1 MPFSSGSPPFGAADG
16 GFASLPVGAGGLV
29 FAGLVGLAVGS
40 FLNSVATRL
49 PRGESPLRG
58 RSRCPRCGS
67 PIRIRD
73 NLPLVSY
80 AALAGRCRDCR
91 AGIPLRYPLVEA
103 GGAAAALSGAAL
115 VPEPALLAAWFLFL
129 CLTLTLL
136 VTDWEH
142 LVLPDSLTLGGAGAG
157 FLLAVPR
164 PDLTLLESAAGAALG
179 FGLLAGL
186 RALWL
191 RFRGV
196 EAIGRGDLK
205 LELLL
210 GAFLGPVGVLHALV
224 LASGLGLLAALPLL
238 LLGRIHRDTPL
249 PFGAALC
256 LAGAA
261 CFVRAALFEA

>member
-1 MPFSSGSPPFGAADG
+1 MPLPSGFPAFGAA
-16 GFASLPVGAGGLV
+16 AGGVAASSIDAVGPV

-58 RSRCPRCGS
+58 RSRCPECHAR
-67 PIRIRD
+67 IRARD

-91 AGIPLRYPLVEA
+91 ARIPFRYPLVEA
-103 GGAAAALSGAAL
+103 GGAAAALFGTAL
-115 VPEPALLAAWFLFL
+115 VPDPALLAAWFLFL
-129 CLTLTLL
+129 CLALTLF
-136 VTDWEH
+136 VTDWER
-142 LVLPDSLTLGGAGAG
+142 LVLPDALTLGGAGAG
-157 FLLAVPR
+157 LLLAVPR
-164 PDLTLLESAAGAALG
+164 PDLTLFESAAGAAIG

-210 GAFLGPVGVLHALV
+210 GAFLGPAGVLRALV
-224 LASGLGLLAALPLL
+224 LASGLGLLLALPLL
-238 LLGRIHRDTPL
+238 LAGRIRRDTPL

-261 CFVRAALFEA
+261 CFVRSALFEA

>member
-1 MPFSSGSPPFGAADG
+1 MFAAL
-16 GFASLPVGAGGLV
+16 F
-29 FAGLVGLAVGS
+29 GLAVGS
-40 FLNSVATRL
+40 FLNAAATRL

-58 RSRCPRCGS
+58 RSRCPQCGS
-67 PIRIRD
+67 AIRIRD

-91 AGIPLRYPLVEA
+91 ARIPLRYPLLEA

-115 VPEPALLAAWFLFL
+115 APHPALLASWFVFL
-129 CLTLTLL
+129 CLALTLFA
-136 VTDWEH
+136 TDWER
-142 LVLPDSLTLGGAGAG
+142 LVLPDALTLGGAGAG
-157 FLLAVPR
+157 FLLAAPR

-186 RALWL
+186 RALWF

-210 GAFLGPVGVLHALV
+210 GAFLGPIGVLRALA
-224 LASGLGLLAALPLL
+224 LASGIGLAAALPLL
-238 LLGRIHRDTPL
+238 LLGRIRRDTPL

-261 CFVRAALFEA
+261 CFVRGVLFET

>member
-1 MPFSSGSPPFGAADG
+1 MPFSSGFPAFGAAEG
-16 GFASLPVGAGGLV
+16 GFAGSSVGAGGLV

-40 FLNSVATRL
+40 FLNSAATRL

-58 RSRCPRCGS
+58 RSRCPQCGS

-80 AALAGRCRDCR
+80 AALAGRCRGCR
-91 AGIPLRYPLVEA
+91 TGIPLRYPLVEA

-115 VPEPALLAAWFLFL
+115 VPDPALLAAWFLFL
-129 CLTLTLL
+129 CLALTLF

-142 LVLPDSLTLGGAGAG
+142 LVLPDALTLGGAGAG
-157 FLLAVPR
+157 LLLAVPR

-186 RALWL
+186 RGLWF

-205 LELLL
+205 LALLL
-210 GAFLGPVGVLHALV
+210 GAFLGPVGVLRALAF
-224 LASGLGLLAALPLL
+224 ASGLGLLAALPLL
-238 LLGRIHRDTPL
+238 LLGRIRRDTPL

-261 CFVRAALFEA
+261 CFAWGALFEA